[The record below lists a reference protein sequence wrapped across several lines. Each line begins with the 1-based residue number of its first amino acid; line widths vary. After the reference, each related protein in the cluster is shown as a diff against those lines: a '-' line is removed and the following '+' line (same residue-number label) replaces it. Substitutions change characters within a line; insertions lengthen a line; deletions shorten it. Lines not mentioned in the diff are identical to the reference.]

1 MIPPP
6 VANQET
12 ERLAALY
19 ALNLLD
25 TEPEERFNRVTEI
38 ASALF
43 SVPIAY
49 ISLVDENRQW
59 YKACFGMPTGETTRE
74 VSFCGYAIL
83 NDEALVIPDA
93 TDDERFH
100 DNPLVTGDPHIRF
113 YAGLPLKCPE
123 GYNVGTL
130 CLVDQS
136 PRNLDDDAKL
146 LLGHLGKV
154 LEREIASSTIAQLHS
169 EISELRTKE
178 QDYLKAIQDTM
189 AIGRRIQTNFL
200 PKEPP
205 RVDGWTLGAAFKP
218 AMEVAGDF
226 YDFIDINDE
235 KMAIA
240 IGDISGKGVGAAI
253 FMSTVRTL
261 LRSAVERSAVDGLDE
276 MDAVSQVN
284 NYIATHHR
292 AGGHMFASLFF
303 CVLDKRTGVGKYVNA
318 GHCPPIVKR
327 SDSSFERLNP
337 TGPAVGLMH
346 GCSFKIE
353 AIDLEPGAQLIGFTD
368 GLDECRDESG
378 EEYGDERVV
387 ETVMNSKQTGDAL
400 ADSICTTFE
409 EFTAGAAVQD
419 DLTLIVVSRNA

>member
-6 VANQET
+6 IANQET

-25 TEPEERFNRVTEI
+25 SGPEERFNRVTEI

-43 SVPIAY
+43 DVPIAY

-59 YKACFGMPTGETTRE
+59 YKACFGMPTGETSRE

-83 NDEALVIPDA
+83 SDDPLIITDA
-93 TDDERFH
+93 RDDERFH
-100 DNPLVTGDPHIRF
+100 DNPLVTGEPHIRF

-123 GYNVGTL
+123 GFNVGTL

-136 PRNLDDDAKL
+136 ARNLDADSEQL
-146 LLGHLGKV
+146 LRQLGKI

-169 EISELRTKE
+169 EISELRTME

-200 PKEPP
+200 PKDPP
-205 RVDGWTLGAAFKP
+205 EVDGWSLAAVFKP

-226 YDFIDINDE
+226 YDFIEIE
-235 KMAIA
+235 KGKIAIA

-261 LRSAVERSAVDGLDE
+261 LRSAVERSAAEDRDE
-276 MDAVSQVN
+276 MEAVSQVN
-284 NYIATHHR
+284 DYIATHHR

-303 CVLDKRTGVGKYVNA
+303 CVINKETGGGLYINA
-318 GHCPPIVKR
+318 GHCPPIVQRK
-327 SDSSFERLNP
+327 DGAIDRLNP
-337 TGPAVGLMH
+337 TGPAVGLMK
-346 GCSFKIE
+346 GCSFKVE
-353 AIDLEPGAQLIGFTD
+353 AIRLEPGDQLIGFTD
-368 GLDECRDESG
+368 GLDECRNDSDEMF
-378 EEYGDERVV
+378 GDDKVV
-387 ETVMNSKQTGDAL
+387 EIIAGSQQSGDSL
-400 ADSICTTFE
+400 AGAICSTFE
-409 EFTAGAAVQD
+409 EFTEGAPVHD
-419 DLTLIVVSRNA
+419 DLTLIVVSRHE